1 MFDLHVVHCVTNI
14 TTTAADLGWTENGS
28 ATQWNVEVGLPGFTP
43 GTGAEVVA
51 VTGTTDN
58 PWNATGL
65 TASTAYDFYVQAD
78 CGGGDFST
86 WVGPFTFTTACDAYN
101 IPWTEGFESIT
112 TAGEIPNCM
121 AVTGDFTT
129 GTSPQTYNRDARTG
143 ANYLY
148 TRWSADDWFFTVG
161 VNLTAGESYD
171 FSYWFVT
178 DGNSG
183 WLEISL
189 WVGAAQDVISMT
201 DSLNGVVDAT
211 NTDYVQ
217 LTGTYAAPSTGVYY
231 FGIHVVANISPMYIT
246 FDDLM
251 IDFSTSVSNVNTGS
265 NINIY
270 PNPTNNI
277 IYITNA
283 QNSTIY
289 VYNILGKIVI
299 SIDNADKFNTI
310 DMSSYAQ
317 GTYIVKIINNKDII
331 TRKIN
336 LIK

>member
-1 MFDLHVVHCVTNI
+1 
-14 TTTAADLGWTENGS
+14 
-28 ATQWNVEVGLPGFTP
+28 
-43 GTGAEVVA
+43 
-51 VTGTTDN
+51 
-58 PWNATGL
+58 
-65 TASTAYDFYVQAD
+65 
-78 CGGGDFST
+78 
-86 WVGPFTFTTACDAYN
+86 
-101 IPWTEGFESIT
+101 
-112 TAGEIPNCM
+112 
-121 AVTGDFTT
+121 
-129 GTSPQTYNRDARTG
+129 
-143 ANYLY
+143 
-148 TRWSADDWFFTVG
+148 
-161 VNLTAGESYD
+161 
-171 FSYWFVT
+171 
-178 DGNSG
+178 
-183 WLEISL
+183 
-189 WVGAAQDVISMT
+189 MT
-201 DSLNGVVDAT
+201 DSLNGVVNAT

-217 LTGTYAAPSTGVYY
+217 LIGTYAAPSTGVYY
-231 FGIHVVANISPMYIT
+231 FGIHVVANYTPWYIT

-331 TRKIN
+331 TGKIN